1 MAPKKQKQPPPATY
15 TATGLLTVTA
25 TLVAT
30 VVTILAAA
38 PSPLLAFI
46 PLSYIFIQRKF
57 AQRDRA
63 ALQASLKVLE
73 TMPPEPIEGGAASQA
88 ISRLNDTRRAAFLI
102 LCFNRLAQ
110 AYDGGGATALQEAAR
125 TELRYFNQHVEAD
138 GQRMQSAN
146 EIDRLAE
153 RYGPVLGWYS
163 RDDGKTTAECASANG
178 KNFSALRPP
187 SIGWPGIVHVNC
199 RCKAGPPHKNA
210 VELSRPDEP
219 LDLSKLS
226 EQARGYIR
234 PEQPA
239 KIGDMV
245 LELRDGVPYLMPAE
259 MSK

>member
-1 MAPKKQKQPPPATY
+1 MAPKKQRQQPPPPTY
-15 TATGLLTVTA
+15 TATGLLTVTSS
-25 TLVAT
+25 LVAS
-30 VVTILAAA
+30 VAAILAVA
-38 PSPLLAFI
+38 PSPLLAFV
-46 PLSYIFIQRKF
+46 PLTYIFVQRKF
-57 AQRDRA
+57 AQRDRI
-63 ALQASLKVLE
+63 ALQTALRVLE
-73 TMPPEPIEGGAASQA
+73 TMPPEPIEGGSASRV

-110 AYDGGGATALQEAAR
+110 AYDGGGTTGLQEAAK

-138 GQRMQSAN
+138 GQRMHAAN

-153 RYGPVLGWYS
+153 RYGPILGWYS
-163 RDDGKTTAECASANG
+163 KDDGKTTAECASANG

-199 RCKAGPPHKNA
+199 RCKAGPPHRNA

-219 LDLSKLS
+219 SDP
-226 EQARGYIR
+226 IR
-234 PEQPA
+234 SATAPTVS
-239 KIGDMV
+239 GDMV